1 MDDGQK
7 EPESGTKK
15 MKNRINVHTL
25 LIALLV
31 ITILGV
37 VVSGSVGYKNYADKE
52 AMKQEL
58 NLDGLF
64 VNIKGVSTKTINS
77 DSSSAK
83 PYDTIVIKIPSIA
96 SSGDDATAEKD
107 VKNINQI
114 IDREKLDIG
123 FTKWLKSVF
132 DKKVVG
138 NYTDHI
144 EVWYRDAKIINENY
158 NPVKQKTILS
168 KD

>member
-15 MKNRINVHTL
+15 MKNRINGHTL

-64 VNIKGVSTKTINS
+64 VNIKGVSTKTIIS
-77 DSSSAK
+77 M
-83 PYDTIVIKIPSIA
+83 SI
-96 SSGDDATAEKD
+96 EPK
-107 VKNINQI
+107 
-114 IDREKLDIG
+114 
-123 FTKWLKSVF
+123 
-132 DKKVVG
+132 
-138 NYTDHI
+138 
-144 EVWYRDAKIINENY
+144 
-158 NPVKQKTILS
+158 
-168 KD
+168 